1 MESTFTTFVTIYSH
15 PAGIDT
21 MVFSSYEKAE
31 NARQEIALDNYKHEL
46 GKDIPPVDEEF
57 LEALSNTELV
67 VSVNSFLSYG
77 RLYEKYRHLE
87 NLVGLFYYPQL
98 RRS

>member
-46 GKDIPPVDEEF
+46 GKDIPKNKSNDEIADEYFEEMQSRTDPETFEILEKPV
-57 LEALSNTELV
+57 L
-67 VSVNSFLSYG
+67 
-77 RLYEKYRHLE
+77 
-87 NLVGLFYYPQL
+87 
-98 RRS
+98 